1 MIDIMMSWVLT
12 IQLVN
17 VLSDKMRIKEILL
30 YVENQWSSQIEL
42 FVWLFVARWT
52 RPTPSL
58 EEYFMWKIGHQILI
72 QTQAFNTLA
81 FTFLHE

>member
-1 MIDIMMSWVLT
+1 MIDVMMSWVLT

-17 VLSDKMRIKEILL
+17 VLSDKMRIKQILL
-30 YVENQWSSQIEL
+30 HVENQWSSQIEL
-42 FVWLFVARWT
+42 CLIICFQVNET
-52 RPTPSL
+52 HPL

-81 FTFLHE
+81 FTFLNE